1 MGFSFRKSIK
11 VGKFGRINLSKSG
24 IGGSIGTK
32 GVRITKSVS
41 GKTSVRATI
50 PKTGISYTK
59 TLGNKK

>member
-24 IGGSIGTK
+24 IGASIGTK
-32 GVRITKSVS
+32 GVRVTKSAT
-41 GKTSVRATI
+41 GRTSVRATI

-59 TLGNKK
+59 TLGKKK